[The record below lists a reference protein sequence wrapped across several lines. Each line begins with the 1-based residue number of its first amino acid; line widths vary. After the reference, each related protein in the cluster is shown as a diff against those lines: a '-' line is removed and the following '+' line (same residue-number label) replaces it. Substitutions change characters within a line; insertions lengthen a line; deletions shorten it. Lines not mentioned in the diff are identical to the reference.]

1 MRAGVFINRIDASA
15 IVWRKLYHCL
25 FYWTGENYSH
35 STQFHIDSFVQFKTL
50 YIYQLDAD
58 FYLIDTDRQECCLT
72 LVIKLKIRAPIL
84 VCL

>member
-15 IVWRKLYHCL
+15 IVWRKLYHYL
-25 FYWTGENYSH
+25 FYWTGENYI
-35 STQFHIDSFVQFKTL
+35 HIDSSVQFKTL

-58 FYLIDTDRQECCLT
+58 FYLIDSDRQECCLT